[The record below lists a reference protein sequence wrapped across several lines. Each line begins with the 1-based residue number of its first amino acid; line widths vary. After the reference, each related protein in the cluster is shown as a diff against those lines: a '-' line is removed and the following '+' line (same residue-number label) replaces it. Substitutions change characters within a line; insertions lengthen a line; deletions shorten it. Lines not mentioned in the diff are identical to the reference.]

1 MTFEQKNR
9 DHMRRIKG
17 KTLDFMS
24 RSIVEYQND
33 TQPVSDPLAVTTT
46 LAAMQ
51 ACLVEAYSEH
61 LGEGEAA
68 SFFYGIADD
77 LAVRAPARTKFKKFK

>member
-1 MTFEQKNR
+1 MKR
-9 DHMRRIKG
+9 VKK

-24 RSIVEYQND
+24 RHIVDYLDNNLHGEEE
-33 TQPVSDPLAVTTT
+33 SDPLAVTST

-61 LGEGEAA
+61 LGEDDAA
-68 SFFYGIADD
+68 KFYYGIADE
-77 LAVRAPARTKFKKFK
+77 LAIKANPVTRFKNFKN